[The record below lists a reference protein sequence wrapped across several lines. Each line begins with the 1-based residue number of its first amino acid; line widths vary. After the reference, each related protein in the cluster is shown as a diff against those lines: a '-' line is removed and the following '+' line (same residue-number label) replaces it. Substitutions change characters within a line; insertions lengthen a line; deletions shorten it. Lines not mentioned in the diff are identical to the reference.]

1 MITRDMIKNGF
12 ENGIISIEDDYAGCI
27 GICCKIGDNAF
38 YFLGSEDDNITKDEY
53 WKSYTLNMT
62 IDMIFDI
69 LKDSESA
76 ERNGLDDWGI
86 AVVPDGGIYDCDP
99 NDLLAIP
106 IIDNSSYKT
115 QHELHQQLG
124 PERICNAIFE
134 SVVTNLFDTNNRKGA
149 LAFLDAL
156 GMKFNVIPKKVSEF
170 ETADDEDAD
179 ESSMFSE
186 I

>member
-76 ERNGLDDWGI
+76 ERHGLDDWKIG
-86 AVVPDGGIYDCDP
+86 Y
-99 NDLLAIP
+99 
-106 IIDNSSYKT
+106 Y
-115 QHELHQQLG
+115 
-124 PERICNAIFE
+124 E
-134 SVVTNLFDTNNRKGA
+134 SVLK
-149 LAFLDAL
+149 
-156 GMKFNVIPKKVSEF
+156 
-170 ETADDEDAD
+170 
-179 ESSMFSE
+179 
-186 I
+186 